1 MKTLIALI
9 RKALFIVLIILA
21 VTECKNGDSATMSYD
36 SVESLADSADSSGID
51 SSQTSLDTLAMNTDS
66 LITNK
71 SIENKISLLNDIR
84 TNTAVYAPQ
93 EMTKNQ
99 TYTVFAMVSLKEIAL
114 VKKRLIKQVQKLNNQ
129 KILESDIKYA
139 KTKFST
145 NKIKVSLKYDDEVF
159 KIIDSDDGII
169 KAIDEN
175 DDEIFWKWNIKAKN
189 YTSKSPLIFIF
200 QSVDND
206 EVLFEQQFDVDVNVS
221 VKNTFGGYFQYLA
234 DEPKYTIPSIILPLI
249 TFFYGMFLRKRKTV
263 KEENL

>member
-1 MKTLIALI
+1 MKTLIGLTC
-9 RKALFIVLIILA
+9 KVLSVVLIILA
-21 VTECKNGDSATMSYD
+21 FLECKNGDKESMSSD
-36 SVESLADSADSSGID
+36 SVESSKDSTQSSGID
-51 SSQTSLDTLAMNTDS
+51 STQTSLDTLSIKPDS

-71 SIENKISLLNDIR
+71 SIENNISLADDIR
-84 TNTAVYAPQ
+84 ANTAVYAPQ

-114 VKKRLIKQVQKLNNQ
+114 VKKRLIEHADKLNDQ
-129 KILESDIKYA
+129 KILETDIKYA
-139 KTKFST
+139 KTTFST
-145 NKIKVSLKYDDEVF
+145 NKIKVSLKCDDEVF

-169 KAIDEN
+169 KAIDDKN
-175 DDEIFWKWNIKAKN
+175 DEIFWKWHIKAKN

-234 DEPKYTIPSIILPLI
+234 DELKYTIPSIILPLI
-249 TFFYGMFLRKRKTV
+249 TFVYGVFLRKRKSAK
-263 KEENL
+263 KEV